1 MLLPVFIHSVIRM
14 TLNITAIFTLVLAS
28 LLLVNCLKFKCRK
41 HTLSKGTKKGTKSH
55 MTVWCNGNKREFYC
69 EDENFRISAKVDP
82 EKEEADVKCCNQDKC
97 QDPKPIGSNADV
109 TTKASNEETTT
120 SNDDEK
126 TTGSNTVVTTKDSN
140 EKTTSSND
148 SENPEGQKDNVPNLS
163 ADVTNLSGW
172 CSVCSI
178 IVMFMFM
185 F

>member
-28 LLLVNCLKFKCRK
+28 LLLVNCLKFKCPK
-41 HTLSKGTKKGTKSH
+41 HTLSKGTKSH

-82 EKEEADVKCCNQDKC
+82 VKEEADVKCCNQDKC

-148 SENPEGQKDNVPNLS
+148 DENPEGQKDVPNLS

-178 IVMFMFM
+178 IVMFIFM